1 MKLFQ
6 WVHRKLQQ
14 NSIDPSKDFTL
25 GNPCLTVQLTL
36 ESQYSRSKPSVSSV
50 NNHPSF
56 ITPHHQESQTSWCRE
71 EETTAVISELFEG
84 FLTIGTLGAEAV
96 TNEPATPTFAT
107 SLENQPTKDADVT
120 ETELKLISFELE
132 KFLEAEEE
140 SFYESSGR
148 CSRLSNT
155 TLSEKQT
162 DGFEAED
169 CGNKAV
175 FPLQG
180 YLLGSLFGIPEKVE
194 AKKER
199 ASLAELFQR
208 TKTTDEECIET
219 RVKETQVKHAHK
231 SAMHI
236 MKKMLKM
243 VHSSSKN
250 CKTAGNIADSTT
262 TNTKFSKVLRKF
274 HRKVYPEDTMN
285 AKSVTKSHKG
295 KIKNLPCD
303 IGETT
308 NTDPGRRFHS
318 GGMSKKWFKDCE
330 TNWNHS
336 LNCGSSTG
344 KNEHWIKTDTEYL
357 VLEL

>member
-14 NSIDPSKDFTL
+14 NNIDPSKDFTL

-36 ESQYSRSKPSVSSV
+36 ESQYSRSKPSFSSI
-50 NNHPSF
+50 NLPSF
-56 ITPHHQESQTSWCRE
+56 ITPHHQESQTSWCKE
-71 EETTAVISELFEG
+71 EETSAVISELFEG

-107 SLENQPTKDADVT
+107 SLENLPKKDADVT
-120 ETELKLISFELE
+120 ETELKLISYELE

-140 SFYESSGR
+140 SLYESSGR
-148 CSRLSNT
+148 YSRLSNI

-162 DGFEAED
+162 DGSEAED

-175 FPLQG
+175 FPLQE
-180 YLLGSLFGIPEKVE
+180 YLLGSSFGIPEKVE
-194 AKKER
+194 VKKER

-208 TKTTDEECIET
+208 TKTTDEDCIET
-219 RVKETQVKHAHK
+219 RVKETQAKHAHK
-231 SAMHI
+231 FAMHI

-243 VHSSSKN
+243 VHSSSKS

-285 AKSVTKSHKG
+285 AKSVAKSHKG
-295 KIKNLPCD
+295 KIKNIPCD

-318 GGMSKKWFKDCE
+318 GGTSKNEHW
-330 TNWNHS
+330 
-336 LNCGSSTG
+336 TG